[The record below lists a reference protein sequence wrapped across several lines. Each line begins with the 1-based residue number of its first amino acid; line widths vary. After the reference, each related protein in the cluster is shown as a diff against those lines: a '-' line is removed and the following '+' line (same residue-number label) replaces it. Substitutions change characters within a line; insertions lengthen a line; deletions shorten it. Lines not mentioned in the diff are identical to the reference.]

1 MPSNET
7 IVVNIMGVNYPIK
20 GNFDREYILKI
31 SEDLDLRMREL
42 SDQLVSKSAE
52 KTAVLTALNL
62 EDELYSLEEEKSR
75 FKESIEKRIKSIV
88 LKVDKAIAGISG

>member
-20 GNFDREYILKI
+20 GNFDRDYILKI
-31 SEDLDLRMREL
+31 SEDLDNRMREL

-62 EDELYSLEEEKSR
+62 EDELYSLEDEKSR
-75 FKESIEKRIKSIV
+75 FKESIEKRVKSIIS
-88 LKVDKAIAGISG
+88 KVDKAIAGISG